1 MKLLIKTQPWE
12 YSVFQAW
19 TEWLL
24 KRKPDQGK
32 QKLWMIF
39 EDRLAALSR
48 IYPEW
53 LLSILPELQLEMERL
68 LKKAPQARGFF
79 IVLL

>member
-1 MKLLIKTQPWE
+1 
-12 YSVFQAW
+12 
-19 TEWLL
+19 
-24 KRKPDQGK
+24 
-32 QKLWMIF
+32 MIF

-53 LLSILPELQLEMERL
+53 LWSILPELQLEMERL
-68 LKKAPQARGFF
+68 LKKAPQLRGFF

>member
-1 MKLLIKTQPWE
+1 
-12 YSVFQAW
+12 
-19 TEWLL
+19 
-24 KRKPDQGK
+24 
-32 QKLWMIF
+32 MIF

-53 LLSILPELQLEMERL
+53 LLSILPELQLGMERL
-68 LKKAPQARGFF
+68 LKKAPQLRGFF